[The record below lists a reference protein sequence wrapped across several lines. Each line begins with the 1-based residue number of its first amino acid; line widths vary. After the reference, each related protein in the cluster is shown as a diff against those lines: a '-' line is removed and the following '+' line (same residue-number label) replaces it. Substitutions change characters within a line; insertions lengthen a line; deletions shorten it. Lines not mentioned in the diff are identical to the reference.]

1 MQQKEIPLRSQQL
14 KENCWAVEDIYPTEE
29 AWSQALSESASL
41 PEELAAYQ
49 GKLGESAETLLS
61 YLTRMEEISHQ
72 ADRLFVYAMLRADED
87 TANSTHQAMKG
98 KCFSFL
104 VSLSSATAFEGP
116 ELVAIPDETLD
127 AFYAQEPGLTK
138 YRRYLTKARLEKP
151 HILSQAEEKLLAG
164 AAEVGAAPSNIFN
177 TLNNADMTFPA
188 VTDSEGVTYP
198 LTNGSYIS
206 LMERSDRTLREN
218 AFRSFYGVYESYAN
232 TLAASYNA
240 EVRKNLFF
248 AKARKYD
255 SALAAA
261 MEPVEVP
268 EAVYHSL
275 VDTVRKNL
283 DKMHRYMG
291 LRKKAMGLSELHM
304 YDIYANMIP
313 EAEEVVPF
321 AQARDEV
328 IDAMGILGEEYQS
341 VLKSGFEAR
350 WMDIYE
356 NKGKRSGAYSCG
368 CAGIHPFVLLN
379 HKETLDSEFTL
390 AHELGHAMH
399 SYLSDKHQPS
409 IYNEYVLFVAE
420 VASTCNEALLMQ
432 YLLARTED
440 PKKRAVLINYFLEQF
455 RTTLYRQT
463 MFAEFELK
471 AHEMAAAGETLT
483 ADNLKAM
490 YLQLNKDY
498 YGEETV
504 VDEEIAIEWAR
515 IPHFYRNFYVYQYAT
530 GFSAAIAISQKIQKE
545 GAPAVKNYLKF
556 LSGGCSTDPVSLL
569 KIAGV
574 DMSTPAPVES
584 ALELFG
590 RLIDELDA
598 LLTK

>member
-104 VSLSSATAFEGP
+104 VSLSSATAFEGS

-248 AKARKYD
+248 AKARKYH

-304 YDIYANMIP
+304 YDIYANMVP

-545 GAPAVKNYLKF
+545 GAPAVENYLKF

>member
-49 GKLGESAETLLS
+49 GKLGELAETLLS

-248 AKARKYD
+248 AKARKYH

-545 GAPAVKNYLKF
+545 GAPAVENYLKF

>member
-248 AKARKYD
+248 AKARKYH

-545 GAPAVKNYLKF
+545 GAPAVENYLKF

>member
-248 AKARKYD
+248 AKARKYH

-455 RTTLYRQT
+455 RTTLFRQT

-545 GAPAVKNYLKF
+545 GAPAVENYLKF